1 MMSEL
6 VIEPWTNDIGQT
18 INPGDEVIFAGTS
31 WKQTYIRK
39 GVFAGVRYDNVTR
52 TNYLKDENGNYIKEE
67 RTNVYNGTTYYVNK
81 TERVTSREVV
91 AVRVEK
97 VNRGKKWVYNND
109 GKYVKSEEDIYGV
122 STLPLKRVYKID
134 TSLAAA
140 HKVA

>member
-1 MMSEL
+1 MSEL

>member
-1 MMSEL
+1 MSEL

-81 TERVTSREVV
+81 TERVTSREVI

-97 VNRGKKWVYNND
+97 VNRGKKWVYNDD